1 MSKRIL
7 NFGDEVDLKL
17 QELKKEL
24 QMPINKIITMIIN
37 EKLENSK
44 ILKKEYVEDL
54 GIEDSKNDVQIKFRI
69 SEKEKIF
76 LEEQIKKTGN
86 SSLSS
91 EVKYRLINTIY
102 KNKYFLPLELEKLN
116 NLNNQVK
123 KIGININQISRKIN
137 FKNELENKDY
147 ENFQSNLKEVNFKID
162 ELTDEIKNILKFA
175 NNRD

>member
-86 SSLSS
+86 NSLSS

-116 NLNNQVK
+116 NLNTQIK
-123 KIGININQISRKIN
+123 KIGVNINQISRKIN

>member
-44 ILKKEYVEDL
+44 ILKKDYVEDL
-54 GIEDSKNDVQIKFRI
+54 EIEDSKNDVQIKFRI

-102 KNKYFLPLELEKLN
+102 KNKYFLPVELEKLN

>member
-102 KNKYFLPLELEKLN
+102 KNKYFVPVELEKLN

>member
-102 KNKYFLPLELEKLN
+102 KNKYFLPVELEKLN
-116 NLNNQVK
+116 NLNNQIK

-137 FKNELENKDY
+137 FKQELENKDY

-162 ELTDEIKNILKFA
+162 ELTNEIKNILKFA

>member
-102 KNKYFLPLELEKLN
+102 KNKYFLPVELEKLN

-137 FKNELENKDY
+137 FKHELENKDY

>member
-86 SSLSS
+86 NSLSS

-102 KNKYFLPLELEKLN
+102 KNKYFLPVELKKLN

>member
-1 MSKRIL
+1 M
-7 NFGDEVDLKL
+7 
-17 QELKKEL
+17 
-24 QMPINKIITMIIN
+24 
-37 EKLENSK
+37 
-44 ILKKEYVEDL
+44 
-54 GIEDSKNDVQIKFRI
+54 
-69 SEKEKIF
+69 
-76 LEEQIKKTGN
+76 
-86 SSLSS
+86 
-91 EVKYRLINTIY
+91 INTIY